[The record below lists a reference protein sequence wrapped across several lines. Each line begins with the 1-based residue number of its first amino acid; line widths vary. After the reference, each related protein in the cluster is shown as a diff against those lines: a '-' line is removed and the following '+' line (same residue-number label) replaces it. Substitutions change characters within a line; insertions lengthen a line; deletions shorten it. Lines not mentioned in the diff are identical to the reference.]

1 MDFFSRSRYYNK
13 NYGYP
18 STSDEDYFFSETVDN
33 YEFYPLEIT
42 ILENFIAFRGYFRDW
57 QRVHSVILF
66 ILTARLYRIYIMP
79 KLMKTAEEFLSIRL
93 RESDYG
99 VLAVGL
105 LHHPLL
111 ALEKKN
117 ESSFIDISLIISDVK
132 KIQSNSILA
141 NNVTGKNIYRIQ

>member
-18 STSDEDYFFSETVDN
+18 STSDEGYFFSETVDN
-33 YEFYPLEIT
+33 YEFYPVEIT
-42 ILENFIAFRGYFRDW
+42 IPENFIAFRGFFRDW
-57 QRVHSVILF
+57 QSVHCVILF
-66 ILTARLYRIYIMP
+66 ILTARLYRIYIMS
-79 KLMKTAEEFLSIRL
+79 KLMKTAEEFLSIRF

-117 ESSFIDISLIISDVK
+117 ASSFIDISLIISDVK